1 MRKLLAQILLLIFSL
16 NWIIIRI
23 LRNPTQTQI
32 WEKKLGFAFFNF
44 SRRAARDT
52 DRMEIQKYH
61 VGARDA
67 CASTNRHEWS
77 ETRMKNLYLRNCVFA
92 TYFWKELSTSL
103 TIWCD
108 SHGQK
113 KLKLIQ
119 DEFKNCMVLYVRTNT
134 HQQKRYTQV
143 YMCF

>member
-1 MRKLLAQILLLIFSL
+1 MYKQACKSSEDAQVVGPNIVIHFLAELDNYKNFKKSYPDPDLK
-16 NWIIIRI
+16 
-23 LRNPTQTQI
+23 
-32 WEKKLGFAFFNF
+32 KKLGFAFFNF

-103 TIWCD
+103 TI
-108 SHGQK
+108 
-113 KLKLIQ
+113 
-119 DEFKNCMVLYVRTNT
+119 
-134 HQQKRYTQV
+134 
-143 YMCF
+143 